1 MLYAVNDGSLAVVCV
16 GAVGG
21 LSLKSSGLGPWGL
34 GPWLVGTG
42 HSAGVILQ
50 GNGYI
55 YGGMDKRRNLNA
67 GKNYRR
73 EARGREAII
82 RRSQNMSQFGME
94 KFKLGFCGGGRNHRV
109 MDY

>member
-50 GNGYI
+50 GNGYM
-55 YGGMDKRRNLNA
+55 GGWTNGEISTRERITAERRA
-67 GKNYRR
+67 
-73 EARGREAII
+73 EGR
-82 RRSQNMSQFGME
+82 Q
-94 KFKLGFCGGGRNHRV
+94 
-109 MDY
+109 